1 VLALSDLATAAY
13 CPRQLYY
20 QRRDDDREP
29 PDDARDRQD
38 LAFRYEELRQADDTT
53 LRDAPI
59 DVFPEEYRARLDRL
73 AARDDW
79 AELSA
84 PTDTRVYLRGRDC
97 HGVAYKILDDAGGGA
112 GRATREPS
120 ATDRD
125 DENAPPPTPTL
136 VSPGEPPENG
146 VWTRQTVRAVGL
158 AKALAWEQKQE
169 IPRALVEYPAH
180 AVVREVRLTTRKRAA
195 YREALRVA
203 RSIDGPPPRLRDTSK
218 CESCDYRDRCGVKT
232 RSLRSLL
239 GL

>member
-1 VLALSDLATAAY
+1 MALSDLATAAY

-29 PDDARDRQD
+29 PDEARDRQA
-38 LAFRYEELRQADDTT
+38 LAFRYEELRQADDAT
-53 LRDAPI
+53 LRAAPI

-79 AELSA
+79 AALA
-84 PTDTRVYLRGRDC
+84 DPTDTRVYLRGRDC
-97 HGVAYKILDDAGGGA
+97 HGIAYKLLA
-112 GRATREPS
+112 GRGRES
-120 ATDRD
+120 D
-125 DENAPPPTPTL
+125 DEPTPPVPTL

-158 AKALAWEQKQE
+158 AKALAWEEKRE

-180 AVVREVRLTTRKRAA
+180 GVVREVRLTTRKKAA
-195 YREALRVA
+195 YREALRSA

-218 CESCDYRDRCGVKT
+218 CDACDYREQCGVKT